1 MFDLRLRGRIDYTY
15 PISLCRYLF
24 IFILNRYASDNG
36 HNYIVVLV
44 GLTSCGVIDRTI
56 SSRYSTDA
64 TCFFGPP
71 VKACITT
78 NTLHYTVN
86 SNRHQ
91 SFRFTLYFQDMLCVH
106 YVSTTMS
113 TPFRTTLQR
122 YRMSNFF
129 GSFCLLSCFLYLLRI
144 YLPPAD

>member
-86 SNRHQ
+86 SNGHQ
-91 SFRFTLYFQDMLCVH
+91 SFRFTLYFQYVVRTLCFHYDVH
-106 YVSTTMS
+106 TISHYPTTVSHVH
-113 TPFRTTLQR
+113 FLWQLL
-122 YRMSNFF
+122 F
-129 GSFCLLSCFLYLLRI
+129 LSCFLYLLRI
-144 YLPPAD
+144 YLHPSD